1 HGGTVTAPI
10 GEADRGSPANPPA
23 CCPAGGSATAGSSR
37 SRVTSSRA
45 IASRETCS
53 SALAR
58 SSASSSIRQ
67 RKRSASA
74 RAAASRRLSSSI
86 SEPIHGLLPPAHD
99 GRRPHRRSTGN
110 QAKLQVGSPFRR
122 AAPIR
127 DTSIDAVLADLAPSA
142 RHADLVAAWL
152 ATPTW
157 DESQRL
163 LAAHPE
169 LLSDQRTDDILRAF
183 AAGDENSAAV
193 ARQHH
198 AILALCRRSTL
209 DEAYEV
215 VTDLDAGSEAA

>member
-1 HGGTVTAPI
+1 M
-10 GEADRGSPANPPA
+10 
-23 CCPAGGSATAGSSR
+23 
-37 SRVTSSRA
+37 
-45 IASRETCS
+45 
-53 SALAR
+53 
-58 SSASSSIRQ
+58 
-67 RKRSASA
+67 
-74 RAAASRRLSSSI
+74 
-86 SEPIHGLLPPAHD
+86 
-99 GRRPHRRSTGN
+99 
-110 QAKLQVGSPFRR
+110 
-122 AAPIR
+122 
-127 DTSIDAVLADLAPSA
+127 LADLAPSA

-215 VTDLDAGSEAA
+215 VTDLDAGSEAAWDAVARAHGDLLKVILTAAPQLLNCAFLTPALASCALLLQPHDNLDDCTALMEQAAQQGSSTQRQALSGRLRRLLRHRPDLRADVDPLIAVLTST